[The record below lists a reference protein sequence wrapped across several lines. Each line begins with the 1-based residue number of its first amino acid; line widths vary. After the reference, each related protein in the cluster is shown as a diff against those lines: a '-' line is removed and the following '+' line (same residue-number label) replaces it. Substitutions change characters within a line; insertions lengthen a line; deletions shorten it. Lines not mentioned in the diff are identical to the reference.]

1 MNCKPYYSELV
12 LLNQAKFK
20 KVLSVVDFANILP
33 VIKPLLTLR
42 NWSRNINRA
51 IISRKLTYFV

>member
-1 MNCKPYYSELV
+1 MNYKPYYSELV

-33 VIKPLLTLR
+33 VIKPLLM
-42 NWSRNINRA
+42 
-51 IISRKLTYFV
+51 